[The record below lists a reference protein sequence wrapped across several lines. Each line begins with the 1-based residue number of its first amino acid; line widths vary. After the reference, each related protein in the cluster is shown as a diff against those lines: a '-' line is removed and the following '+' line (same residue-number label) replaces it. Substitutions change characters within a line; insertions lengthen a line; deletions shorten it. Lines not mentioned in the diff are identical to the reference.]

1 MSEWVYLLCDACG
14 KRLIYI
20 DGGKYDK
27 NDSIFC
33 GDCYEKAG
41 EKE

>member
-1 MSEWVYLLCDACG
+1 MYLLCDSCG

-20 DGGKYDK
+20 DGDSKYDK

-33 GDCYEKAG
+33 GDCYEKKG
-41 EKE
+41 GGK